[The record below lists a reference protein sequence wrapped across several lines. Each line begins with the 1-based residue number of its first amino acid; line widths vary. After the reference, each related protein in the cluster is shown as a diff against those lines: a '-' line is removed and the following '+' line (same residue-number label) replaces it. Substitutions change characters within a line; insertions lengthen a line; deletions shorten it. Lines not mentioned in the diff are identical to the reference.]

1 MVIINNLYTQIVD
14 CIINLDEEKTEQ
26 LVTKALQNNY
36 VPMDIMNKA
45 LVAGIDA
52 VGEKFK
58 SNEYFIPELVC
69 GVKAFQKGL
78 TIIKPLITNKNN
90 FSLGTAVIGTVKGD
104 MHDIGKNIVAIM
116 LEAAGFQVF
125 DLGADVSAQAFAD
138 AAEAY
143 QADIIALSALLTSTM
158 IYMPEILSELEERGL
173 RNRVKVMVGG
183 AVINQAFADRIGAD
197 GYSKDATEAV
207 ILAKSL
213 LNKERPS

>member
-14 CIINLDEEKTEQ
+14 SIINLDEEKTEQ

>member
-1 MVIINNLYTQIVD
+1 MIIINSLYTQIVD
-14 CIINLDEEKTEQ
+14 SIITLDEEKTEQ
-26 LVTKALQNNY
+26 LVAKALQNNHA
-36 VPMDIMNKA
+36 PMNIMNEA

-78 TIIKPLITNKNN
+78 TLIKPLITNKTDC
-90 FSLGTAVIGTVKGD
+90 FLGTAVIGTVKGD

-158 IYMPEILSELEERGL
+158 VYMPEILNKLEERGL
-173 RNRVKVMVGG
+173 RSSVKVMVGG

-207 ILAKSL
+207 ILAKNL
-213 LNKERPS
+213 LNKKRPS